1 MVRLWKSWLVNLST
15 SSGFLPHMSYS
26 RSPSIN
32 VFLDPLVHL
41 LSPFPISSFLLKFSK
56 VLLGELMVVYMFA
69 PQVSQSSLEQ
79 IGRIVPFTG
88 RCVLAALL
96 KDKQKL
102 ESSTLQKVLPQWLS
116 DKESTCQCR
125 KCGFDPWVRKIPW
138 KRKWQLTPVILP
150 G

>member
-1 MVRLWKSWLVNLST
+1 MVRLRKSWLVNIST
-15 SSGFLPHMSYS
+15 SSGSLPHMSYS

-41 LSPFPISSFLLKFSK
+41 WSPFPISSFLLRFSK

-79 IGRIVPFTG
+79 IGRIVPFIG

-102 ESSTLQKVLPQWLS
+102 ESSTL
-116 DKESTCQCR
+116 
-125 KCGFDPWVRKIPW
+125 
-138 KRKWQLTPVILP
+138 
-150 G
+150 